1 MQVHGVRTACA
12 LHVHCMCTACALC
25 CVCTICPTGGA
36 LHVCRHLAANP
47 HLEVYNRQERPP
59 PPPSCPPD
67 PPS

>member
-12 LHVHCMCTACALC
+12 LRVCTAVCAPYTGCALC
-25 CVCTICPTGGA
+25 TCARVQA
-36 LHVCRHLAANP
+36 HLAANP

-59 PPPSCPPD
+59 SPSCPPE